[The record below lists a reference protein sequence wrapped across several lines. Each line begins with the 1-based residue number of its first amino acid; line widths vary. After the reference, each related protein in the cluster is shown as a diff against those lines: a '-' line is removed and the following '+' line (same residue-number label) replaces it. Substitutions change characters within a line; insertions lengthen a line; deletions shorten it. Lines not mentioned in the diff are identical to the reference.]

1 MLSKGKS
8 TRGVKSH
15 HMNHFTRLVTKH
27 LEEKGFIKEVD
38 LIESNKQWLRKYFE
52 FENAELTL
60 SKARAAELIKSLY
73 NQENRPA
80 LVKGSH
86 GEYHLTEEPLE
97 AYTLRNGIKCL
108 RMVSRYLSI
117 EKQDIVNE
125 WLEEALEEYQEYLEV
140 EEVAIK

>member
-38 LIESNKQWLRKYFE
+38 LIESDKSWLKKYFE

-60 SKARAAELIKSLY
+60 SKTRAAELIKSLY

-86 GEYHLTEEPLE
+86 GEYRITEEPLE

-108 RMVSRYLSI
+108 RMVSKYLSI
-117 EKQDIVNE
+117 EKQYIINK
-125 WLEEALEEYQEYLEV
+125 WLEEALEEYEEYLEV

>member
-1 MLSKGKS
+1 
-8 TRGVKSH
+8 
-15 HMNHFTRLVTKH
+15 MNHSTRLVTKH

-86 GEYHLTEEPLE
+86 GEYRLTEEPLE
-97 AYTLRNGIKCL
+97 AYKLRNGIKCM

-125 WLEEALEEYQEYLEV
+125 WLEEALEEYEEYLEV
-140 EEVAIK
+140 EEV

>member
-15 HMNHFTRLVTKH
+15 HMNHFTRLLTKH

-38 LIESNKQWLRKYFE
+38 LIESDKSWLRKYFE
-52 FENAELTL
+52 FENAEHTL
-60 SKARAAELIKSLY
+60 SKTRAAELIKSLY

-86 GEYHLTEEPLE
+86 GEYRLTEEPLE

-125 WLEEALEEYQEYLEV
+125 WLEEALEEYEEYLEV
-140 EEVAIK
+140 EEVVIK

>member
-27 LEEKGFIKEVD
+27 LEEKGFIKEKD
-38 LIESNKQWLRKYFE
+38 LIESDKSWLRKYFE
-52 FENAELTL
+52 FENAKLTL
-60 SKARAAELIKSLY
+60 SKTRAAELIKSLY

-80 LVKGSH
+80 LIKGSY
-86 GEYHLTEEPLE
+86 GEYRLTEEPLE
-97 AYTLRNGIKCL
+97 AYKLRNGIKCM

-125 WLEEALEEYQEYLEV
+125 WLEEALEEYEEYLEV
-140 EEVAIK
+140 EEVVIK

>member
-1 MLSKGKS
+1 
-8 TRGVKSH
+8 
-15 HMNHFTRLVTKH
+15 MNHFTRLVTKH

-38 LIESNKQWLRKYFE
+38 LIESDKPWLKKYFE

-86 GEYHLTEEPLE
+86 GEYRRTEEPLE

-125 WLEEALEEYQEYLEV
+125 WLEKALEKYEEYLEV

>member
-38 LIESNKQWLRKYFE
+38 LIESDKPWLKKYFE
-52 FENAELTL
+52 FENAKLTL

-80 LVKGSH
+80 LVKGSY

-97 AYTLRNGIKCL
+97 AYTLRNGIKCM

-117 EKQDIVNE
+117 EKQDIINE
-125 WLEEALEEYQEYLEV
+125 WLEEALEEYEEYSEV
-140 EEVAIK
+140 EEVVIK

>member
-38 LIESNKQWLRKYFE
+38 LIESDKPWLKKYFE
-52 FENAELTL
+52 FENAKLTL

-80 LVKGSH
+80 LVKGSY

-97 AYTLRNGIKCL
+97 AYKLRNGIKCM
-108 RMVSRYLSI
+108 RMVSRYLSM
-117 EKQDIVNE
+117 EKQDIINE

>member
-27 LEEKGFIKEVD
+27 LEEKGFIKEAD
-38 LIESNKQWLRKYFE
+38 LIESAKPWLRKNFE
-52 FENAELTL
+52 FDNAEYTL
-60 SKARAAELIKSLY
+60 SKTRAAELIKSLY

-86 GEYHLTEEPLE
+86 GEYRLTEEPLE
-97 AYTLRNGIKCL
+97 AYKLRNGIKCL
-108 RMVSRYLSI
+108 RMVSRYLSS

-125 WLEEALEEYQEYLEV
+125 WLEEALEGYEEYLEV
-140 EEVAIK
+140 EEVVIK

>member
-27 LEEKGFIKEVD
+27 IEEKGFIKEKD
-38 LIESNKQWLRKYFE
+38 LIESDKPWLRKYFE
-52 FENAELTL
+52 FENAEHTL
-60 SKARAAELIKSLY
+60 SKTRAAELIKSLY

-86 GEYHLTEEPLE
+86 GEYRLTEEPLE
-97 AYTLRNGIKCL
+97 VYKLRNGIKCL

-125 WLEEALEEYQEYLEV
+125 WLEEALEEYEEYSEI
-140 EEVAIK
+140 EEVVIK

>member
-1 MLSKGKS
+1 
-8 TRGVKSH
+8 
-15 HMNHFTRLVTKH
+15 MNHFTRLVTKH

-38 LIESNKQWLRKYFE
+38 LIESDKSWLKKYFE

-60 SKARAAELIKSLY
+60 SKTRAAELIKSLY

-86 GEYHLTEEPLE
+86 GEYRITEEPLE

-108 RMVSRYLSI
+108 RMVSKYLSI
-117 EKQDIVNE
+117 EKQYIINK
-125 WLEEALEEYQEYLEV
+125 WLEEALEEYEEYLEV

>member
-38 LIESNKQWLRKYFE
+38 LIESDKPWLKNYFE

-80 LVKGSH
+80 LVKGSR
-86 GEYHLTEEPLE
+86 GEYRLTEEPLE
-97 AYTLRNGIKCL
+97 AYKLRNGIKYL

-125 WLEEALEEYQEYLEV
+125 WLEEALGEYQEYSGV
-140 EEVAIK
+140 EEVVIK

>member
-15 HMNHFTRLVTKH
+15 HMNHFTRLVTKR
-27 LEEKGFIKEVD
+27 LEEKGFIKEAD
-38 LIESNKQWLRKYFE
+38 LIESDKPWLRKYFE
-52 FENAELTL
+52 FDNAEYTL
-60 SKARAAELIKSLY
+60 SKTRAAELIKSLY

-86 GEYHLTEEPLE
+86 GEYRLTEEPLE
-97 AYTLRNGIKCL
+97 AYKLRNGIKCM

-117 EKQDIVNE
+117 EKQDIINE
-125 WLEEALEEYQEYLEV
+125 WLEEALEEYE
-140 EEVAIK
+140 

>member
-27 LEEKGFIKEVD
+27 IEEKGFIKEKD
-38 LIESNKQWLRKYFE
+38 LIESDKPWLRKYFE
-52 FENAELTL
+52 FENAEHTL
-60 SKARAAELIKSLY
+60 SKTRAAELIKSLY

-86 GEYHLTEEPLE
+86 GEYRLTEEPLE
-97 AYTLRNGIKCL
+97 VYKLRNGIKCL
-108 RMVSRYLSI
+108 RMVSRYLSS

-125 WLEEALEEYQEYLEV
+125 WLEEALGEYQEYSGV
-140 EEVAIK
+140 EEVVIK

>member
-1 MLSKGKS
+1 
-8 TRGVKSH
+8 
-15 HMNHFTRLVTKH
+15 MNHSTRLVTKH

-86 GEYHLTEEPLE
+86 GEYRLTEEPLE
-97 AYTLRNGIKCL
+97 AYKLRNGIKCM

-117 EKQDIVNE
+117 EKQDIINE
-125 WLEEALEEYQEYLEV
+125 WLEEALEEYEEYSDV
-140 EEVAIK
+140 EEVIIK

>member
-27 LEEKGFIKEVD
+27 LEEKGFIKEAD

-60 SKARAAELIKSLY
+60 SKTRAAELIKSLY
-73 NQENRPA
+73 NQE
-80 LVKGSH
+80 K
-86 GEYHLTEEPLE
+86 
-97 AYTLRNGIKCL
+97 
-108 RMVSRYLSI
+108 
-117 EKQDIVNE
+117 DIVNE
-125 WLEEALEEYQEYLEV
+125 WLEEALEEYEEYLEV
-140 EEVAIK
+140 EEVVIK

>member
-27 LEEKGFIKEVD
+27 LEEKGFIKEAD

-86 GEYHLTEEPLE
+86 GQYRLTEEHLE
-97 AYTLRNGIKCL
+97 AYTLRNGIKCM

-117 EKQDIVNE
+117 EKQYIINK
-125 WLEEALEEYQEYLEV
+125 WLEEALEEYEEYLEV